1 MLVKIEVQPTSF
13 NSEGETLRGHFVLP
27 RGNGPFPGICKFHGL
42 PGSSDQISGIATR
55 LAEAGFAV
63 LTFDFR
69 GFRSSEGLFRL
80 ANQVKDAKLA
90 VTHLLE
96 SHYTKGDWVG
106 VYGPS
111 YGGAVAIL
119 AAARD
124 LRISAVGLRA
134 PVYDTLWFA
143 RSPMIPTA
151 VEELVQ
157 NTPDQMHGLIDPQSR
172 KDILR
177 WMVEDAEQLNPM
189 NEINRVA
196 PRPLFII
203 TGDADLGIDVS
214 GVKRLFDAAME
225 PKEMVVVKD
234 ADHNLSSPAAYETTV
249 NAVIAWFQRQLIQ
262 NSK

>member
-1 MLVKIEVQPTSF
+1 MKIEVQPTSF

-225 PKEMVVVKD
+225 PKEMVVVKG

>member
-1 MLVKIEVQPTSF
+1 VKIQVQPTSF
-13 NSEGETLRGHFVLP
+13 TSEGETLRGHFITPL
-27 RGNGPFPGICKFHGL
+27 RTGPFPGICKFHGL

-63 LTFDFR
+63 LIFDFR

-90 VTHLLE
+90 ITHLLE
-96 SHYTKGDWVG
+96 SQHTKGEWVG

-111 YGGAVAIL
+111 YGGAVAVL
-119 AAARD
+119 AAVRD
-124 LRISAVGLRA
+124 SRISAVGLRA

-157 NTPDQMHGLIDPQSR
+157 TAPDQMHGLIDPKSR
-172 KDILR
+172 KNILD
-177 WMVEDAEQLNPM
+177 WMVEDAKQLNPM
-189 NEINRVA
+189 NEIDKVA

-203 TGDADLGIDVS
+203 TGDADFGIDLP
-214 GVKRLFDAAME
+214 GVKRLFDKAKE
-225 PKEMVVVKD
+225 PKTMVVVKG
-234 ADHNLSSPAAYETTV
+234 ADHNLTNPAAYETTV
-249 NAVIAWFQRQLIQ
+249 NAVIAWFQRQIVTD
-262 NSK
+262 SK

>member
-1 MLVKIEVQPTSF
+1 VPVKIEVHPTSF
-13 NSEGETLRGHFVLP
+13 ISDGETLRGHFVIP
-27 RGNGPFPGICKFHGL
+27 RGTGPFPGICKFHGL

-63 LTFDFR
+63 LTFNFR

-90 VTHLLE
+90 ITHLLK
-96 SHYTKGDWVG
+96 SHNTKGEWVG

-111 YGGAVAIL
+111 YGGAVAVL

-124 LRISAVGLRA
+124 SRISAVGLRA

-143 RSPMIPTA
+143 QTLMIPTA
-151 VEELVQ
+151 VEELAQ
-157 NTPDQMHGLIDPQSR
+157 NAPDQMHGLIDPQSR
-172 KDILR
+172 KDVLR
-177 WMVEDAEQLNPM
+177 WMIEDAQLLNPM
-189 NEINRVA
+189 NEIDRVA

-203 TGDADLGIDVS
+203 TGDADLGIDLS
-214 GVKRLFDAAME
+214 GVKQLFAAAKE
-225 PKEMVVVKD
+225 PKEMVVVKG

-249 NAVIAWFQRQLIQ
+249 NAVIAWFQRQIIHG
-262 NSK
+262 SK

>member
-1 MLVKIEVQPTSF
+1 MKIEVQPTSF